1 MTDVVQPTWTA
12 QALCA
17 LIDGRL
23 VGDGNVPI
31 SGLGRIETAAP
42 GEITF
47 VASEKYLKFLTTTKA
62 TCVIVSDGLAG
73 DDAPLQTTIFVPD
86 AYRAFVRIMQEFFPP
101 LRLEPGLRHPSATIH
116 ETAVVDA
123 TAAVGPGCVVG
134 ERCTIG
140 AGSQLMANVV
150 LYADCVVGPQTV
162 LHGNVT
168 LYAGTTIGSHCIIH
182 AGSVLGADGFGFLE
196 QPDGSFDKIPQVGT
210 VSVGNGVEVGAN
222 CTIDRAAVGQTI
234 LSDGVK
240 LDNLVH
246 IAHGVIVGKNTAIA
260 AQAGISGSTRLGERN
275 RIAGQVGIVGHITTA
290 DNVIVEAQSGVSKAI
305 TTPGAYFGSPAKEH
319 RTALRLE
326 AALRHLPQ
334 LMVELRELQR
344 RIDELTSDNA
354 APNS

>member
-1 MTDVVQPTWTA
+1 MNDVVQPTWTA

-23 VGDGNVPI
+23 VGDGSVSVTGI
-31 SGLGRIETAAP
+31 GRIESAAP

-47 VASEKYLKFLTTTKA
+47 VASEKYLKFLASTKA
-62 TCVIVSDGLAG
+62 TCVIISEGLIG
-73 DDAPLQTTIFVPD
+73 DDVPQQTAIIVPD
-86 AYRAFVRIMQEFFPP
+86 AYRSFVRIMQEFFPP
-101 LRLEPGLRHPSATIH
+101 HRLEPGLRHATATIH
-116 ETAVVDA
+116 ETADVDP
-123 TAAVGPGCVVG
+123 TAAVGPGCVIG
-134 ERCTIG
+134 ERCVVGPGT
-140 AGSQLMANVV
+140 QLIANVV
-150 LYADCVVGPQTV
+150 LYADCSVGRQSV

-168 LYAGTTIGSHCIIH
+168 LYGGTTLGDHCIVH

-210 VSVGNGVEVGAN
+210 VCVGDSVEIGAN

-234 LSDGVK
+234 LEDGVK

-246 IAHGVIVGKNTAIA
+246 IAHGVVVGKNTAIA

-354 APNS
+354 APTS